1 MTMNRKKT
9 TLVPKLVLTL
19 SLIFFTSLAMF
30 ASGDKEQSKKGGPVN
45 TPQEINDYIVH
56 HVKDSHDF
64 HLFSYFSNEEEHHV
78 GFPLPVMLWGSEG
91 FSGFLSSAFHHDDEG
106 EVVVTKGSSNFVK
119 IHGKIYELNEGAT
132 KVEFD
137 AEHHPIN
144 ASLPIDLSITKSV
157 FGILLFGLI
166 LFFMFRGLAKQYKK
180 KQIPTGF
187 ARVLEP
193 LVIYVRDEIAK
204 PNIGHKYNKF
214 MGFLMTVFFFIWFSN
229 LMGLL
234 PFGFNVTG
242 QLAVT
247 TSLALLT
254 FIVYIASSNK
264 HFWSHQLWMPGV
276 PYLLRPILA
285 VIELA
290 GTLIIKPFSLA
301 IRLFANITA
310 GHIVVMSL
318 IAIGM
323 AMQKDLTIYGS
334 TILSLVLSLFITLI
348 ELLVAFLQAYIF
360 TMLSAL
366 FIGMA
371 VEEAEHH

>member
-1 MTMNRKKT
+1 MNRKKT

-19 SLIFFTSLAMF
+19 SLIFFTSLVMF
-30 ASGDKEQSKKGGPVN
+30 ASGDKEQSKKGDPVN

-91 FSGFLSSAFHHDDEG
+91 FTGFLSSAFHHDDEG
-106 EVVVTKGSSNFVK
+106 EVVVNKGNSNFVK

-137 AEHHPIN
+137 AEHHPTN
-144 ASLPIDLSITKSV
+144 ASLPVDLSITKSV

-180 KQIPTGF
+180 KQIPSGF